1 MYITYIFIMIFI
13 TVVTT
18 SDWAITK
25 KSTGKAI

>member
-1 MYITYIFIMIFI
+1 MIFI

-25 KSTGKAI
+25 KSTGKKYCYIAIAI